1 MEIDTNIYLGPGDA
15 AVGKDSSKYIDKDF
29 SRQGQDIR
37 YSINDSK
44 LKKLGWNNECD
55 FYEELPHIV
64 KYYKENF
71 VW

>member
-1 MEIDTNIYLGPGDA
+1 MDNSEYIDT
-15 AVGKDSSKYIDKDF
+15 DF
-29 SRQGQDIR
+29 SRQGQDVR
-37 YSINDSK
+37 YSIDDSK
-44 LKKLGWNNECD
+44 LKELGWNNECD